1 MTPVLLL
8 DVAAGFRGM
17 AADSLRVAG
26 FEPTGGRHTVAEA
39 EALVLRG
46 PVRSEALVLD
56 VNLPDGG
63 GCALCARLRAVRQ
76 RMPVLML
83 AGPGAEGDVVRGLEA
98 DAHDSLNKPIR
109 PSEPVAHLRHHENGT
124 DTVFTAGRWRST
136 RPRRG
141 CDQAGLRDLAGASG
155 CHPGW
160 WALGAT

>member
-1 MTPVLLL
+1 MTPVRLL
-8 DVAAGFRGM
+8 DAAAGFRGM

-83 AGPGAEGDVVRGLEA
+83 GRPGCRRRRGAGVG
-98 DAHDSLNKPIR
+98 
-109 PSEPVAHLRHHENGT
+109 
-124 DTVFTAGRWRST
+124 GR
-136 RPRRG
+136 RPRQPE
-141 CDQAGLRDLAGASG
+141 QAD
-155 CHPGW
+155 P
-160 WALGAT
+160 ALGAGRPSAPS